1 MSKNG
6 FDVVVRKSGN
16 SLVIT
21 IPYNVT
27 KAHNIQAGTALNVSV
42 QKVGEAQDQK
52 LATTQEDE

>member
-21 IPYNVT
+21 IPYNV
-27 KAHNIQAGTALNVSV
+27 ANVHNIQAGDGLHVSV
-42 QKVGEAQDQK
+42 LKVGESK
-52 LATTQEDE
+52 EKTQ

>member
-42 QKVGEAQDQK
+42 QKVGDQK
-52 LATTQEDE
+52 EGPE